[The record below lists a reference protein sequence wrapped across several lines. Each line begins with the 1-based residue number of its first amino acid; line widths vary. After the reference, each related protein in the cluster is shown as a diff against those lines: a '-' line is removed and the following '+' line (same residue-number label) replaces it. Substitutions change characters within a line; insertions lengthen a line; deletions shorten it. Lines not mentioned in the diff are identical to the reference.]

1 MWISICW
8 APYKGDGVSLR
19 NALAYLTALRIPPR
33 ARTPLAH
40 SLHYFPWVGAAL
52 GSLNILVFLAV
63 SRILPAPIA
72 CLVAVLLPQALAG
85 FSPWRGAIESSRG
98 VRTVPGHGFPPGFRL
113 DVRGATL
120 AATLFFMKWAALML
134 LTTDWRVRA
143 VFVFPIFGMCA
154 RTAIFLSEA
163 PGHRPGGP
171 SGPFAARRRI
181 RAAYLSG
188 LELFLA
194 FQFPVRAALFILAAG
209 SAAVWWTWRAGKKHG
224 TSGSSDLTLQTAE
237 TASEFAEV
245 AVLAGLVF
253 AGLILFRW

>member
-1 MWISICW
+1 
-8 APYKGDGVSLR
+8 VSLR
-19 NALAYLTALRIPPR
+19 TALAYLTALRVPPR

-72 CLVAVLLPQALAG
+72 CLIAVLLPQALAG

-113 DVRGATL
+113 DVRGGAL
-120 AATLFFMKWAALML
+120 AATLFFTKWAALML

-154 RTAIFLSEA
+154 RTAVFLSEA

-171 SGPFAARRRI
+171 FAARRRL

-194 FQFPVRAALFILAAG
+194 FLFPVRAALLILAAG
-209 SAAVWWTWRAGKKHG
+209 AGAVWWAWR
-224 TSGSSDLTLQTAE
+224 SGQGRGPGRPGGLTLQTAE

-245 AVLAGLVF
+245 AVLLGLVF
-253 AGLILFRW
+253 AGLLLFRW